1 MLGLCCA
8 PARTVAGGLRSRTPS
23 MRLLFP
29 ALVLALL
36 ATTHAA
42 EDSCE
47 GRCDEGFDSGRKCQC
62 DTLCVY
68 YQSCCSD
75 YSTVCKAKVTRG
87 DVFALPEDDYLD
99 YNLTVDFVTDEAPV
113 ADPTELPTTPVLVD
127 TTPESK
133 PNPGETLPEVPATPP
148 AGSEEPEELC
158 SGKPFDA
165 FTDLKNGS
173 LYAFRGKYFYEL
185 DKTSVRPG
193 YPKLISDVWGIE
205 GPIDAAFTRINCQGK
220 TYLFKV
226 GCRVGDTPRVGSTAP
241 QPILYPLL
249 APPMHT
255 HAVVARYP
263 KSLWLFWDPKQPQP
277 HDGAPQHP
285 LAPPGRPVAGGC
297 CSCNPSL
304 SPTPQGTQYWRFDDG
319 ALDPGYPRDIS
330 EGFEGIPDN
339 VDAAFALPAHS
350 YHGNERVYFFK
361 DKYYWS
367 YDFAQQPT
375 QADCEKSSP
384 STVFKHYAFMNRDSW
399 EDVFQLLFG
408 GRMPGA
414 NGPWYISRDWRGVPS
429 RLDAAMA
436 GRIYVAS
443 HQPRRR
449 KSRRQR
455 KRYNHHGSLNLG
467 FWSWLQNDPDSA
479 GVESDGLSGS
489 TCEMLQSVYFFVGD
503 KYYRVNL
510 RTKRVDLVRPRYP
523 RSIAQYWL
531 DCPQPTEST

>member
-1 MLGLCCA
+1 
-8 PARTVAGGLRSRTPS
+8 
-23 MRLLFP
+23 
-29 ALVLALL
+29 
-36 ATTHAA
+36 
-42 EDSCE
+42 
-47 GRCDEGFDSGRKCQC
+47 
-62 DTLCVY
+62 
-68 YQSCCSD
+68 
-75 YSTVCKAKVTRG
+75 VTRG

-99 YNLTVDFVTDEAPV
+99 YNLTVDFGTDEVPV
-113 ADPTELPTTPVLVD
+113 ADPTELPTPPVQVD
-127 TTPESK
+127 TTPETK
-133 PNPGETLPEVPATPP
+133 PNPEETLTELPKPNPDE
-148 AGSEEPEELC
+148 SEEPEELC

-185 DKTSVRPG
+185 DRTTVRPG

-220 TYLFKV
+220 TYLFK
-226 GCRVGDTPRVGSTAP
+226 
-241 QPILYPLL
+241 
-249 APPMHT
+249 
-255 HAVVARYP
+255 
-263 KSLWLFWDPKQPQP
+263 
-277 HDGAPQHP
+277 
-285 LAPPGRPVAGGC
+285 
-297 CSCNPSL
+297 
-304 SPTPQGTQYWRFDDG
+304 GTQYWRFDDG

-361 DKYYWS
+361 EQVPGALCRAVGS
-367 YDFAQQPT
+367 AHPT
-375 QADCEKSSP
+375 RCCPSHSP
-384 STVFKHYAFMNRDSW
+384 SAPFPA
-399 EDVFQLLFG
+399 
-408 GRMPGA
+408 GA

-436 GRIYVAS
+436 GRLYVAS

-455 KRYNHHGSLNLG
+455 KRYNHHRSLNLG
-467 FWSWLQNDPDSA
+467 FWSWLQHDPDSA

-510 RTKRVDLVRPRYP
+510 RSKRVDLVRPRYP